1 MKSPPAPSPSGAFP
15 RPSTTPERILPETKG
30 NAYDAGYFR
39 SCLLCRWPKLG
50 PSFHYPHAPP
60 PPHVSDSALVFPALK
75 KPEFPFM
82 AGDVTCLVIG
92 GADMP
97 AVTSL
102 LAQVLD
108 MASRLQWQP
117 PEDLPRFEV
126 RTRHCLRYLYVRSA
140 RVIHSVI
147 HMWGLDATFDAVSH
161 TKPSLSHSGVVLGRG
176 KKFRK
181 GTGRGEEASR
191 QSYSRMD
198 HALKRTGMP
207 ATQAAN
213 PADQLPSRTGADQ
226 RDSENYRNSFRIC
239 SWPEY

>member
-30 NAYDAGYFR
+30 NAYDAGYFH
-39 SCLLCRWPKLG
+39 SWLLCRWRKLG

-60 PPHVSDSALVFPALK
+60 PPHVPHSALVFPALK

-92 GADMP
+92 GDDMP

-126 RTRHCLRYLYVRSA
+126 RTRHSLCYLYVRSA

-147 HMWGLDATFDAVSH
+147 YM
-161 TKPSLSHSGVVLGRG
+161 SGPH
-176 KKFRK
+176 
-181 GTGRGEEASR
+181 ASF
-191 QSYSRMD
+191 
-198 HALKRTGMP
+198 
-207 ATQAAN
+207 
-213 PADQLPSRTGADQ
+213 GADQ
-226 RDSENYRNSFRIC
+226 RDSEKYPNSFRIC